1 MYNQSPEQV
10 KSILDV
16 WKIIE
21 VLTPNKNENLNKYY
35 EELEKHKKGNG
46 GTFCKKL
53 SDNDAL
59 LLLKDNPF
67 KNVINKQNLGIDLTK
82 YEVSIYWN
90 VYLGYLDWSTAEI
103 DIIKKII
110 KLSDIQEEKLRNHRN
125 QERSIM
131 TPIAALILDEDMNY
145 IEGSMI
151 ISTAAYALGIIIQ
164 PDFSEKDFENLAD
177 FENNTNILINNL
189 ISEYAIAPE
198 ESDKELELRKKF
210 DLESVNLM
218 IDGLVEK
225 LDIDKKYLLEK
236 TEICVKRVI
245 SKKLKKNTTAKD
257 HKNLIYYAPLEMFN
271 SFFLK
276 QLDFLRTRTDKYFD
290 DSAYAKYM
298 GASDKPNS
306 LDVLEESTE
315 KPKIL
320 QDLLD
325 PLKMQFARWPSSP
338 NNSLALLQA
347 AAINSIFNKTAT
359 NQNLFAIN
367 GPPGTGKTTLLFDVI
382 ANLYVTRAVQ
392 LASLKTPAEGFESE
406 GFSDKPTNFQHN
418 IKPLKPS
425 LQGYSIILAS
435 SNNNAVEN
443 ISRELPLYAKIDQIY
458 HKELGF
464 FKQLFYKKDSW
475 GIFAAILG
483 KASNKQKFMNKF
495 WSQEDEDTWQKK
507 DIAKNPEEEIYTFCQ
522 YFNLL
527 TNNKCVDKAPEHFKP
542 KYCNS
547 LEDTNKEWTKACTE
561 FNELHKKNR

>member
-46 GTFCKKL
+46 ETFCKKL

-131 TPIAALILDEDMNY
+131 TPIATLILDEDMNY

-189 ISEYAIAPE
+189 ISEYAIAPK
-198 ESDKELELRKKF
+198 ESDKELELRRKF

-236 TEICVKRVI
+236 TKICVKRVI

-257 HKNLIYYAPLEMFN
+257 HKN
-271 SFFLK
+271 
-276 QLDFLRTRTDKYFD
+276 
-290 DSAYAKYM
+290 
-298 GASDKPNS
+298 
-306 LDVLEESTE
+306 
-315 KPKIL
+315 
-320 QDLLD
+320 
-325 PLKMQFARWPSSP
+325 
-338 NNSLALLQA
+338 
-347 AAINSIFNKTAT
+347 
-359 NQNLFAIN
+359 
-367 GPPGTGKTTLLFDVI
+367 
-382 ANLYVTRAVQ
+382 
-392 LASLKTPAEGFESE
+392 
-406 GFSDKPTNFQHN
+406 
-418 IKPLKPS
+418 
-425 LQGYSIILAS
+425 
-435 SNNNAVEN
+435 
-443 ISRELPLYAKIDQIY
+443 
-458 HKELGF
+458 
-464 FKQLFYKKDSW
+464 
-475 GIFAAILG
+475 
-483 KASNKQKFMNKF
+483 
-495 WSQEDEDTWQKK
+495 
-507 DIAKNPEEEIYTFCQ
+507 
-522 YFNLL
+522 
-527 TNNKCVDKAPEHFKP
+527 
-542 KYCNS
+542 
-547 LEDTNKEWTKACTE
+547 CTS
-561 FNELHKKNR
+561 